1 MSLSAVCLRLHDFIG
16 VCHQSEVSKDFKTH
30 KSQSSIYT
38 AGRMEYPTQ
47 VSRPSDMF
55 LWKRIL
61 EKDKEWSKEMLL
73 QKYEGGEY

>member
-1 MSLSAVCLRLHDFIG
+1 
-16 VCHQSEVSKDFKTH
+16 
-30 KSQSSIYT
+30 
-38 AGRMEYPTQ
+38 MEYSTQ

-73 QKYEGGEY
+73 QKYEGEECKRRELIPE